1 MRTVVIT
8 GASKGI
14 GRATAELFVQA
25 GDRVINISRTDSTVE
40 RIENHLI
47 DLAAD
52 NAESVVEE
60 FVTKELVAKEFVAKA
75 SGEIILVHNA
85 ARLTSD
91 SVASAEIEDF
101 RSVVDINVIA
111 PQILNK
117 ALLPVM
123 NPGSAIIYVGS
134 TLSEK
139 AVPNSFSYVV
149 TKHALI
155 GMMRATCQDLAG
167 SGIHTACVCPGFT
180 DTEMLRAHVG
190 DDPEIL
196 ESIAGTTTFGRL
208 VEPGEIATTIQFAAN
223 NPVINGAV
231 IHANL
236 GQVES

>member
-1 MRTVVIT
+1 MRTVIIT

-14 GRATAELFVQA
+14 GRATAELFVQS
-25 GDRVINISRTDSTVE
+25 GDRVINISRTDTPVQKVE
-40 RIENHLI
+40 NCLI
-47 DLAAD
+47 DLAGD
-52 NAESVVEE
+52 DAES
-60 FVTKELVAKEFVAKA
+60 KVAEFVANELA
-75 SGEIILVHNA
+75 AGEIILIHNA
-85 ARLTSD
+85 ARLTSET
-91 SVASAEIEDF
+91 VASVEIEDF

-117 ALLPVM
+117 ALLPMM
-123 NPGSAIIYVGS
+123 NAGSAIIYVGS

-149 TKHALI
+149 TKHAVI

-180 DTEMLRAHVG
+180 NTEMLRAHVG

-208 VEPGEIATTIQFAAN
+208 VEPEEIAATIQFAAN
-223 NPVINGAV
+223 NAVINGAV
-231 IHANL
+231 MHANL